1 MSLYTGLLFF
11 SILFPFILSFDKRV
25 SFYRIWSSLL
35 PSSVLVGAL
44 YIAFDVL
51 FVKKGIWEFNP
62 EYHSGIIILGL
73 PLEEWLFFILIP
85 YSCVFIHYVFV
96 SYWPRLML
104 SRKFVIIFSAV
115 LILILLIVVFA
126 NTDKAY
132 TFFNFSLLIIA
143 LLWALLARLDLLARY
158 YISFLVILIPFFLV
172 NSILTGTFIDGEA
185 VWYNNSENLGIR
197 LGTVPIEDVGYAFS
211 LILLNLLLIEEFQKL
226 FGCRKK

>member
-11 SILFPFILSFDKRV
+11 SILIPFILSFDKKV
-25 SFYRIWSSLL
+25 SFYRMWGSLL
-35 PSSVLVGAL
+35 PSSVIVGAL
-44 YIAFDVL
+44 YIVFDVL
-51 FVKKGIWEFNP
+51 FVKKGVWGFNP

-73 PLEEWLFFILIP
+73 PVEEWLFFILIP
-85 YSCVFIHYVFV
+85 YSCVFIHYVLI
-96 SYWPRLML
+96 SYWPGLML
-104 SRKFVIIFSAV
+104 SRKFVIIFSSA

-143 LLWALLARLDLLARY
+143 LLWALLARRDLLARY
-158 YISFLVILIPFFLV
+158 YLTFLVILIPFFLV

-197 LGTVPIEDVGYAFS
+197 IGTVPIEDVGYAFS
-211 LILLNLLLIEEFQKL
+211 LVLLNLLLMKEFQKL
-226 FGCRKK
+226 LSSKKK